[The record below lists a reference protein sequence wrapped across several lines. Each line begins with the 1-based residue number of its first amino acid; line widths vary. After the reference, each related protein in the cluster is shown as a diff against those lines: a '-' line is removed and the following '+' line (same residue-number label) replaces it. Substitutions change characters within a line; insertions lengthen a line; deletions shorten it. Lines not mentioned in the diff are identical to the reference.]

1 MAQRCSFCG
10 ERPPPGQ
17 GVVTGPG
24 VVICRTCASIAVDVL
39 SVPGEQPST
48 FVLDECSV
56 LAPHPRQ
63 PRIDVIRQGAV
74 VVRHGSIS
82 WVGAAEDL
90 PDRYRGEEKVDC
102 EGRMVVPGFVDSGTW
117 LLGSAHRGRP
127 DPARIVTAA
136 RAGLSSMLA
145 AGVTTVDVRAGGT
158 PDPVLDT
165 ILLAAARTVGETG
178 LCQVVVTWMVH
189 PDLSLEE
196 IRSVMGPTA
205 SRLASLAMIVDN
217 GIDPLPPR
225 LAAVAPLTPRLLAST
240 KPEAD
245 QALSI
250 EFSGTPIALAGS
262 VVTIRPDSLGDRGSA
277 RMLVAGDA
285 LPALASAYDPHGV
298 SMVGLGWMML
308 MAMELGELT
317 SEEALW
323 AATRGSALALGDEL
337 RGLVRAGAAA
347 DLVIVDGESAW
358 DLIRRPGA
366 RPWNV
371 MVSGV
376 SMTE

>member
-24 VVICRTCASIAVDVL
+24 VVICRTCAAIAVDVL
-39 SVPGEQPST
+39 SVPDEQPST
-48 FVLDECSV
+48 FVLSNCSV
-56 LAPHPRQ
+56 LAPRPRI
-63 PRIDVIRQGAV
+63 PVIDVIREAAVLVRNGA
-74 VVRHGSIS
+74 IS
-82 WVGAAEDL
+82 WVGEAGDL
-90 PDRYRGEEKVDC
+90 PDRHGHEERVDC
-102 EGRMVVPGFVDSGTW
+102 EGRLVIPGFVDSGTW

-127 DPARIVTAA
+127 DPAEIVTSA

-145 AGVTTVDVRAGGT
+145 AGVTTVDVRVGGT

-165 ILLAAARTVGETG
+165 ILLAAARTVGEVG
-178 LCQVVVTWMVH
+178 LSQVVVTWVVH
-189 PDLSLEE
+189 PHLSLEE

-205 SRLASLAMIVDN
+205 SRLASLAMVVDN
-217 GIDPLPPR
+217 GVDPLPPR
-225 LAAVAPLTPRLLAST
+225 LAAVAPLTPRLLATSR
-240 KPEAD
+240 PETED
-245 QALSI
+245 VLSV
-250 EFSGTPIALAGS
+250 EYAGPPLALAGA
-262 VVTIRPDSLGDRGSA
+262 VVTIRPDSLTDRGSA
-277 RMLVAGDA
+277 RMLVAGDS

-308 MAMELGELT
+308 LAMELGGLT
-317 SEEALW
+317 ADEALW
-323 AATRGSALALGDEL
+323 AATRGSALSLGDDS
-337 RGLVRAGAAA
+337 RGLVRAGASA
-347 DLVIVDGESAW
+347 DLLIVDGEGAW

-376 SMTE
+376 SVTE